1 LIRDENRSGGPDSA
15 PQIELA
21 RALAG
26 NLDAAKN
33 TANSLELTIF
43 LAKAEQR
50 SLLSPSVGSCDAL
63 HINVISVELLRLA
76 TVDNR

>member
-26 NLDAAKN
+26 NLDAAKKHGEL
-33 TANSLELTIF
+33 TELTIF
-43 LAKAEQR
+43 F
-50 SLLSPSVGSCDAL
+50 S
-63 HINVISVELLRLA
+63 
-76 TVDNR
+76 

>member
-63 HINVISVELLRLA
+63 RYQRHSVELLRLA
-76 TVDNR
+76 TVDNS

>member
-1 LIRDENRSGGPDSA
+1 
-15 PQIELA
+15 
-21 RALAG
+21 
-26 NLDAAKN
+26 LDAAKN

-63 HINVISVELLRLA
+63 RYQRHSVELLRLA
-76 TVDNR
+76 TVDNS

>member
-1 LIRDENRSGGPDSA
+1 VEGRIPL

-33 TANSLELTIF
+33 MANSLEPAIF
-43 LAKAEQR
+43 
-50 SLLSPSVGSCDAL
+50 
-63 HINVISVELLRLA
+63 
-76 TVDNR
+76 